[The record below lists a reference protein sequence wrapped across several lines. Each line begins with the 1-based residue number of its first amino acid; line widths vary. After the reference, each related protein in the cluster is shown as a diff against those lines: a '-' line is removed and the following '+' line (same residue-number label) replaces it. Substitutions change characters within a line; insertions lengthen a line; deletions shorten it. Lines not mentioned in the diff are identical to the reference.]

1 MDHGLFAY
9 ILKYSKRQQIA
20 LLCMIVISFPF
31 YYLSLD
37 LPKTIINDAISGT
50 EFPVDLSIEIAG
62 FTANFGTF
70 EQVPYLLILCFAFL
84 LLVLINSGFKLVVN
98 IYRGVLGERMLR
110 RLRFQLID
118 RIMKFPLARF
128 RTTGQGELV
137 SMVNQETEPLGGFI
151 GEAFS
156 LPFYQG
162 GLLLTILVFMFVQD
176 WKLGLAAIALYPV
189 QAWLIPKLQKQ
200 VNLLNQE
207 RTIRLRKLA
216 DNLGELVAGINE
228 IHVND
233 NSTFFKD
240 HFSKKL
246 GGIFTIRVQIYK
258 LKFFIKFLN
267 NSIAQLTPFFFFL
280 VGGLLV
286 IRGELSVGALVAAL
300 AAYKDLSPPWKEL
313 LAWYQGQADARLK
326 FSILTEQFRHID
338 EEPESKEKFDKHWL
352 EGIEKFP
359 IVADNVG
366 LKSEDGI
373 QEISNVSLTINS
385 GEWIGLIGSGNS
397 GKNHLAQMFARLV
410 NPTSGRLMIAEQNAM
425 QLPKMI
431 TGRTVGYV
439 SHDSY
444 LFAGTIRDNVLL
456 SLKYKP
462 QETTQKNLQQ
472 KENIKPNAWLVEAR
486 LSGNSEIDLDA
497 NWVDRQAVGATE
509 SRELT
514 ERIGE
519 ILRTVEAEGDLV
531 RSALARHIDP
541 SDCPELTQ
549 HIVQARELFKERA
562 HFYGYD
568 AIVEYLHPDQYNN
581 NTSLAENILF
591 GLSKHEEFSVENLTE
606 HKLLRQLLDE
616 NDLAEALDNTAI
628 SAATTMVE
636 LFSGLNPGH
645 EFYDRFSF
653 IDTDDLVAL
662 KRILKLIEAGT
673 AIDNLN
679 VIDRKLIRSI
689 PFRVISGRHRIGIL
703 EESEKEKILQIRT
716 LFASK
721 LDEKSLNHIH
731 FFSPDNYNALTSVG
745 ENIIFGRIVYGKLG
759 AEEKVYSLILEVLK
773 SMDLMSPILEIGL
786 AAPVGLAGSQLTA
799 SQRQKIVLARGL
811 IKQPKVLVINEGLSA
826 LDTDETNTILAN
838 VKQKYPQLGV
848 LWVDNQFTFQTM
860 FDRVVYMQSGKIVK
874 DDVLLPKAD
883 KLLPSTSTLKAPV
896 VRSAQSLEDNEKFTL
911 VKGIP
916 LFRTLDETHLLFL
929 AENCEMVDLAR
940 GERLFNQGDPG
951 DALYIIASGKAN
963 VLITA
968 GGQEHIIKECGVNEF
983 IGELALLSHE
993 PRSASVEATTELAV
1007 LKLKRDVFV
1016 ELLKSNGDIGH
1027 QILQIIT
1034 QRQVDNNRKMKSL
1047 IQS

>member
-50 EFPVDLSIEIAG
+50 EFPVDLSIEVAG

-326 FSILTEQFRHID
+326 FSILTEHFRHID
-338 EEPESKEKFDKHWL
+338 EEPENDKTFDQHWL
-352 EGIEKFP
+352 EGMEQFP

-425 QLPKMI
+425 LLPKMI
-431 TGRTVGYV
+431 TGRAVGYV

-462 QETTQKNLQQ
+462 QETTQKSLQQ
-472 KENIKPNAWLVEAR
+472 NVSIKPNAWLVEAR

-549 HIVQARELFKERA
+549 RIVQARELFKERA

-745 ENIIFGRIVYGKLG
+745 ENIIFGRIVYGRLG

-883 KLLPSTSTLKAPV
+883 KSLPSTSTLKEPV

-963 VLITA
+963 VLLTV
-968 GGQEHIIKECGVNEF
+968 GDQEKIIKECGVNEF

-993 PRSASVEATTELAV
+993 PRSASVEATTELAL

-1016 ELLKSNGDIGH
+1016 DLLKSNGDIGH